1 MFYTRNGSSA
11 CDWLK
16 PRRTNGSPHRD
27 YLISIDD
34 FPSSPT
40 THRSNSTGYP
50 DTSLKFQELI
60 NQHLLRKLGS
70 HKSNNLSARS
80 RPRRSRIGLYPTR
93 PSTIRNRLAAF
104 NDPLSI
110 SFFSFFRNLPAL
122 HPAFKNAVSRR
133 GHSEVYFEVTG
144 RSPCHLRDT

>member
-1 MFYTRNGSSA
+1 MTRWHLIECFTHAMAPRHVIGSNRVA
-11 CDWLK
+11 QM
-16 PRRTNGSPHRD
+16 GSPHRD

-40 THRSNSTGYP
+40 THRSNSTRYP

-110 SFFSFFRNLPAL
+110 SFFSFFRNLPAI
-122 HPAFKNAVSRR
+122 HPALKTTCPV
-133 GHSEVYFEVTG
+133 EVTA
-144 RSPCHLRDT
+144 RCTLK